1 MSLLA
6 PRKKISVHCRHSI
19 NVIKLKGEFAL
30 IQALL
35 IRHIIHEKMLVLN
48 AFRAIYKVR
57 ITCVN
62 DFEIL
67 IKLMSY
73 KICMIYNFWC
83 ESDHC
88 CCWTLAKILN
98 SMLSSS

>member
-57 ITCVN
+57 NTCVN

-73 KICMIYNFWC
+73 KIYMIYNFGATAIIVVAGHWPK
-83 ESDHC
+83 S
-88 CCWTLAKILN
+88 
-98 SMLSSS
+98 